1 MKADIEKMECLGEGW
16 AEFGSDVA
24 VDSSDVSGVA
34 LLFMAHTCWIL
45 IFSRGFCDWNQG
57 PSFKK

>member
-24 VDSSDVSGVA
+24 VDSSDVSGIA
-34 LLFMAHTCWIL
+34 LAFMADTC
-45 IFSRGFCDWNQG
+45 
-57 PSFKK
+57 